1 MTASSLSL
9 GTKSKCRSFD
19 STEKRCAQDDG
30 FLVFAQDD
38 GFLVFAQDDGFI
50 FIAWDEEQ
58 MQVLRLR

>member
-1 MTASSLSL
+1 MR
-9 GTKSKCRSFD
+9 SKCRSFG
-19 STEKRCAQDDG
+19 SAEKRCAQDDG